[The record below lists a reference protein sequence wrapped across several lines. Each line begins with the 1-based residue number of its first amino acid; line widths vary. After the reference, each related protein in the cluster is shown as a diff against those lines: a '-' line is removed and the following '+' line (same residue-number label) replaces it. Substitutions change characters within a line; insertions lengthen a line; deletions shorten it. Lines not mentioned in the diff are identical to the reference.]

1 MTGSLHRTW
10 RGYRSVPIV
19 YRISAGFLLG
29 ALVGVV
35 VGQPATQ
42 LRPLGNLF
50 LRLLQMLVVPIVVF
64 SLLGGMRKLSPSRLG
79 RVGGTVVGLYV
90 ATTAAAG
97 VVGLAVANLVNPGT
111 SVAFTGG
118 EAQSASAPSLA
129 TVLLGI
135 VPENPVSAMASGDLL
150 ATIFFAVVFG
160 LALAVVRD
168 TTDDESVR
176 EGVETIFGAVE
187 AATEAL
193 FAIVWGV
200 MEYGV
205 VGVFALV
212 AASLGEHGVASI
224 VSLAAL
230 VGTIALAIA
239 VHIAVTYLGIITV
252 GLLGQSP
259 LAFLD
264 GAKDAMVTAFS
275 IRSSSGTLPVTIADA
290 RDNLRIDESVYGFS
304 LPLGAT
310 INMDGAAIRQAVT
323 AVFAANL
330 VGAPL
335 GIAEQVTILAT
346 VVLVSVGTAGV
357 PGAGLVMLTVILN
370 AAGLPLTIVGFVAGV
385 DPILGRI
392 ATMNN
397 VTGDLAVSALAGKYN
412 DAIDLDGGVW
422 SGGRP
427 ADDVAAPAAD
437 D

>member
-1 MTGSLHRTW
+1 MSSLRRAW

-19 YRISAGFLLG
+19 YRISVGFLLG
-29 ALVGVV
+29 AVVGLA

-42 LRPLGNLF
+42 LKPLGDLF
-50 LRLLQMLVVPIVVF
+50 LRLLEMLVVPLVVF
-64 SLLGGMRKLSPSRLG
+64 TLLAGMERLSPSRLG
-79 RVGGTVVGLYV
+79 RVGGIVVGLYM
-90 ATTAAAG
+90 ATTAVAG
-97 VVGLAVANLVNPGT
+97 VIGLAVANLLNPG
-111 SVAFTGG
+111 VGVEFTGG
-118 EAQSASAPSLA
+118 KAESAEPPSLA
-129 TVLLGI
+129 KVVLGI
-135 VPENPVSAMASGDLL
+135 VPENPISAMASGDLL
-150 ATIFFAVVFG
+150 ATIFFVVVFG
-160 LALAVVRD
+160 LGLAVVRD
-168 TTDDESVR
+168 TADDEAVR
-176 EGVETIFGAVE
+176 EGVETIFRAVD

-193 FAIVWGV
+193 FTVVWGV

-212 AASLGEHGVASI
+212 AASLGSHGVDAI
-224 VSLAAL
+224 ISLAAL
-230 VGTIALAIA
+230 VGTIAVAIA
-239 VHIAVTYLGIITV
+239 VHIAVTYLGVITA

-335 GIAEQVTILAT
+335 GIAEQVTVLAT
-346 VVLVSVGTAGV
+346 VVLVSIGTAGV

-370 AAGLPLTIVGFVAGV
+370 AAGLPLEIVGFVAGV

-397 VTGDLAVSALAGKYN
+397 VTGDLAVSSLAAKYN
-412 DAIDLDGGVW
+412 DAIDLTGGVW
-422 SGGRP
+422 GDG
-427 ADDVAAPAAD
+427 DVADRSGVLASND
-437 D
+437 